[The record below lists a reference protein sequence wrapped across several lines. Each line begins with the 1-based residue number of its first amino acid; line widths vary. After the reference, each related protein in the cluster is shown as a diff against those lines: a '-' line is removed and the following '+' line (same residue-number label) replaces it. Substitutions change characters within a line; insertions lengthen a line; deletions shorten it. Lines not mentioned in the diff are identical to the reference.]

1 KIKKP
6 TSYFYSE
13 MGLAKK
19 TLKPEI
25 ENIYSEISPT
35 SYWHNI

>member
-1 KIKKP
+1 
-6 TSYFYSE
+6 
-13 MGLAKK
+13 MDLAKK

-25 ENIYSEISPT
+25 GNIYSEIFPT